1 MKLSPEER
9 KLRKKELQKRYRQ
22 NRTDEWKEE
31 IREYQRQYYLKNIED
46 IKKRK
51 RELFQNLS
59 EEQREKYKE
68 SQRKYNKKNYIK
80 KPKIKLTEEVRKE
93 RN

>member
-1 MKLSPEER
+1 
-9 KLRKKELQKRYRQ
+9 
-22 NRTDEWKEE
+22 
-31 IREYQRQYYLKNIED
+31 LKNIED